1 MDKANNI
8 PVIIHLEEALSTNQ
22 SLRERLNGRSLPE
35 GSVLWADVQT
45 AGRGQAGN
53 SWESEAGKNLTFST
67 VLYPD
72 VIPANKQFL
81 ISQITA
87 LSVKETLNRH
97 TGEISIKWPND
108 IYWQDRKICGML
120 IENDL
125 AGSTIYCS
133 IQGIGLNLNQEI
145 FHSNAPNPV
154 SLTQIT
160 GLKYDREQ
168 ILHQFLSRFYS
179 YYLLLLQEEEDEI
192 RARYHSA
199 LYRNNGFYLYE
210 DNESRFEAAIEE
222 IEPTGHLILRLRDH
236 TLRRYAFKE
245 VVSLLEGR
253 RSPY

>member
-1 MDKANNI
+1 MDKREGA
-8 PVIIHLEEALSTNQ
+8 PEIIHLEEVVSTNL
-22 SLRERLNGRSLPE
+22 SLRERLNGRLLPE

-87 LSVKETLNRH
+87 LSVKETLDQH
-97 TGEISIKWPND
+97 TGEITVKWPND
-108 IYWQDRKICGML
+108 IYRQDKKICGML

-125 AGSTIYCS
+125 AGNTICCS
-133 IQGIGLNLNQEI
+133 IQGIGINLNQEI
-145 FHSNAPNPV
+145 FLSNAPNPV

-160 GLKYDREQ
+160 GLTYDREE
-168 ILHQFLSRFYS
+168 ILRQFLSHFYR
-179 YYLLLLQEEEDEI
+179 YYLLLLQEKEDEI
-192 RARYHSA
+192 RALYHSA
-199 LYRNNGFYLYE
+199 LYRNDGFYLYE

-245 VVSLLEGR
+245 VASIF
-253 RSPY
+253 